1 MTKTDS
7 ELSAVAVSSSSS
19 RVSRETPQG
28 SDIHEGSTVSIDGQT
43 GTVKWIGY
51 ELSKT
56 GRYFAGVKMVCHKS
70 KTLDILTFNLI
81 NSVDSG
87 SISY

>member
-7 ELSAVAVSSSSS
+7 ELSAASVSGS

-56 GRYFAGVKMVCHKS
+56 GRYFAGVKMVCHES
-70 KTLDILTFNLI
+70 KTLHVLTFNLI

>member
-7 ELSAVAVSSSSS
+7 ELSAASVSGS

-56 GRYFAGVKMVCHKS
+56 GR
-70 KTLDILTFNLI
+70 
-81 NSVDSG
+81 
-87 SISY
+87 

>member
-7 ELSAVAVSSSSS
+7 ELSAAAVSSS

-56 GRYFAGVKMVCHKS
+56 GRYFAGVKMVCHES
-70 KTLDILTFNLI
+70 KTLHILTFNLN